1 MESGQ
6 PKKTR
11 TLEVRTVFEPSR
23 VAQSAMA
30 QAYER
35 VMPTVYRGINV
46 RHDGAQQGSSKDETS
61 GAAR

>member
-6 PKKTR
+6 SKKTR

-23 VAQSAMA
+23 VAQSCMA
-30 QAYER
+30 HAYER
-35 VMPTVYRGINV
+35 MVPAVYRGINV
-46 RHDGAQQGSSKDETS
+46 RHDGEQQGSSNDETS